1 MKNIMPLKG
10 LNSWTVGVAVPLYFV
25 PQRSKIR
32 QARIAADISRIET
45 DRSIRELHNRVDE
58 LRVQLNKYGE
68 SVRYYRSSALRE
80 AEELMK
86 AADLMFRESE
96 TDIVEYIQSLNAVK
110 EIRRGYIEAVYQY
123 NIAALEYELYR

>member
-1 MKNIMPLKG
+1 
-10 LNSWTVGVAVPLYFV
+10 
-25 PQRSKIR
+25 
-32 QARIAADISRIET
+32 
-45 DRSIRELHNRVDE
+45 
-58 LRVQLNKYGE
+58 
-68 SVRYYRSSALRE
+68 VRYYRSSALRE

>member
-1 MKNIMPLKG
+1 M
-10 LNSWTVGVAVPLYFV
+10 
-25 PQRSKIR
+25 
-32 QARIAADISRIET
+32 
-45 DRSIRELHNRVDE
+45 
-58 LRVQLNKYGE
+58 QLNKYGE

>member
-1 MKNIMPLKG
+1 
-10 LNSWTVGVAVPLYFV
+10 
-25 PQRSKIR
+25 
-32 QARIAADISRIET
+32 
-45 DRSIRELHNRVDE
+45 
-58 LRVQLNKYGE
+58 
-68 SVRYYRSSALRE
+68 
-80 AEELMK
+80 MK